1 VSENTAARRKGK
13 RNEQEYPVEG
23 LRVTDLFVRREES
36 WVESCPKMDEEGQ
49 EAQNSGYEINKL
61 WM

>member
-1 VSENTAARRKGK
+1 MKHRFIDIKNKLV
-13 RNEQEYPVEG
+13 
-23 LRVTDLFVRREES
+23 FVRREES